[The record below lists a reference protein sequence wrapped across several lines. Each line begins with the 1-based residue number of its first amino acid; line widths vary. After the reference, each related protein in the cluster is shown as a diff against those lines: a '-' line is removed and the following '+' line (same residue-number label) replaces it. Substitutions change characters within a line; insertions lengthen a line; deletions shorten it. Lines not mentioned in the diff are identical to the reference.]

1 MPGTLRPGN
10 RVWWQSVRWVVC
22 GGTCTALALWLIA
35 GAIGATAQQAGSL
48 TPGFASKHLIVAGSC
63 PLCPRDPPF
72 YVVRQALAPDG
83 YDVTICELVC
93 AQTNGAEDV
102 ARGTTVPGYGPIDF
116 GAVGATD
123 VRWAYDGIVTYAD
136 QPPARNLR
144 VVAYVEN
151 PVWLVVAV
159 KSSSGIADL
168 HDIAQQQL
176 PVTIS
181 GGTGASF
188 DSFWR
193 YYGFQ
198 DAADAAATI
207 ATYGPGAG
215 FVQDVTDAKS
225 PDVIIQFSYLATNAE
240 VSEMYYAPVQEQL
253 QFLQVPSDL
262 VQAMASALPDEFPGV
277 MPAGEFNNQGI
288 AAGGTGVPTGDYPTL
303 SRPGHVIYG
312 RSDMPEDFAYLLAKR
327 LDENRR
333 LFRQQHVPFSY
344 DPNTVAA
351 DIGVP
356 IHPGALRY
364 YKEKSYPICQPLQAL
379 ESQTFVAP
387 APAAPNSTCLAG

>member
-181 GGTGASF
+181 GGTVRQFRQLLALLRLSRRGRCSRH
-188 DSFWR
+188 DCDLWSGCR
-193 YYGFQ
+193 VRPGRDRREEPGCDHPVQ
-198 DAADAAATI
+198 LPGHERRSLGDVLRT
-207 ATYGPGAG
+207 GAG
-215 FVQDVTDAKS
+215 A
-225 PDVIIQFSYLATNAE
+225 
-240 VSEMYYAPVQEQL
+240 APV
-253 QFLQVPSDL
+253 S
-262 VQAMASALPDEFPGV
+262 PGS
-277 MPAGEFNNQGI
+277 E
-288 AAGGTGVPTGDYPTL
+288 
-303 SRPGHVIYG
+303 
-312 RSDMPEDFAYLLAKR
+312 
-327 LDENRR
+327 
-333 LFRQQHVPFSY
+333 
-344 DPNTVAA
+344 
-351 DIGVP
+351 
-356 IHPGALRY
+356 
-364 YKEKSYPICQPLQAL
+364 
-379 ESQTFVAP
+379 
-387 APAAPNSTCLAG
+387 